1 MAATA
6 PGYWLLISRG
16 FNRENFDEGDFVL
29 NDREGGERVPASQ
42 PALKRV
48 NKSGSRRA
56 APRRPPLF
64 SFRADF
70 ALAHPSKFFV
80 YAIALLS

>member
-48 NKSGSRRA
+48 NKSGSRR
-56 APRRPPLF
+56 PPLF